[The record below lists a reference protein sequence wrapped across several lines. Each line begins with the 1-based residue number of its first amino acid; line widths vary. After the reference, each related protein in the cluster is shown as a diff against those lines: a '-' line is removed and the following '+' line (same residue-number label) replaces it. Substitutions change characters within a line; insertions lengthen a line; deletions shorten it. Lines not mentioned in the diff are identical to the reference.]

1 MNEEF
6 IKQIIAELI
15 EANQQALS
23 IVVASISRQIDADR
37 LKSDLESQ
45 IAAAK
50 LLKQIS
56 PIAIQQATN
65 VLAAVHAETLLQKKP
80 TH

>member
-23 IVVASISRQIDADR
+23 IVVASISRQLDADR

-50 LLKQIS
+50 LLKQTS
-56 PIAIQQATN
+56 PIAIQQATSA
-65 VLAAVHAETLLQKKP
+65 LAAVHAETLLRNKP